1 VTEQTVTKE
10 TKAGVVVIGRNE
22 GERLK
27 RCLASVL
34 AQHRGPIVYVDSG
47 STDGSVEHAKSVNV
61 EVVALDMTRP
71 FTMAR
76 GRNAGLDYLLEH
88 YPDCEFVQF
97 VDGDCEVAAEW
108 IERGLQFLE
117 QHPDYAGV
125 CGNRSERYPQATIYN
140 RLIAMEWQGCEGEV
154 DACGGDAIY
163 RVASFSQTDQLSGA
177 SCQPF
182 NEAMIAGEEADLCL
196 RLRHEG
202 WYLMR
207 LDAPMTVHDANIQ
220 RFVQWWCRSVRCG
233 HAYAQGYHLH
243 RRDDGHSHYKRK
255 ALLSSLFYG
264 IALPA
269 LLVLLLV
276 MQMMLSL
283 SAVGQLF
290 LLMAE
295 LLVISFYLRIAQ
307 RAMSSKSD
315 ASNSPRQRALYAL
328 FITLGKLPEAQGALR
343 YWLNCLR
350 GKNSDIIEYRQV

>member
-1 VTEQTVTKE
+1 MTEQTVTKE

-140 RLIAMEWQGCEGEV
+140 RLIAMEWQGSEGEV
-154 DACGGDAIY
+154 DACGGDAMY
-163 RVASFSQTDQLSGA
+163 RVGPLIAEQG
-177 SCQPF
+177 F
-182 NEAMIAGEEADLCL
+182 NSSMIAGEEGELCL
-196 RLRHEG
+196 RLRDSG
-202 WYLMR
+202 FVINR
-207 LDAPMTVHDANIQ
+207 LNIPMTLHDADMH
-220 RFVQWWCRSVRCG
+220 RFIQWWYRAVRCG
-233 HAYAQGYHLH
+233 HAYAQGFDLH
-243 RRDDGHSHYKRK
+243 RHHPEGYKRRQVV
-255 ALLSSLFYG
+255 SSLVYG
-264 IALPA
+264 LFCP
-269 LLVLLLV
+269 VLLLLLLI
-276 MQMMLSL
+276 LSVTQTFSL
-283 SAVGQLF
+283 LPQLF
-290 LLMAE
+290 ILTAVLFVASLYIRIIEKGFRSRFALGNAGAQALL
-295 LLVISFYLRIAQ
+295 YG
-307 RAMSSKSD
+307 
-315 ASNSPRQRALYAL
+315 L
-328 FITLGKLPEAQGALR
+328 FIALGKLPEAQGVCK
-343 YWLNCLR
+343 YYFNKMR
-350 GKNSDIIEYRQV
+350 GVTAKIIEYRTS